1 MIQFIEGEAVVAL
14 FLAVVTMT
22 TLIIWLNRH

>member
-1 MIQFIEGEAVVAL
+1 MLQFIEGEAIVAI

-22 TLIIWLNRH
+22 TLIIWLYRH